1 MRGGVRDGGMD
12 LDDVERFLGDV
23 AESMG
28 DVGMHMDVVGC
39 CCKALIRHPIK
50 AGTIHSRS
58 GKWDG

>member
-1 MRGGVRDGGMD
+1 MD